1 MNLQILPSLLAA
13 DLGRLSDE
21 ITRVAESGADALHLD
36 IMDGHFVPNL
46 SFAPDTSALCRKVL
60 PEGFPINTHLMITNP
75 EVYAERFVAK
85 GSTTVQFHLELREM
99 VNVRALAATLHGLNV
114 RVGLVLNP
122 DTPAEVALPYLDC
135 ADEILCMTVFP
146 GYGGQAFIADVLP
159 KIATLRAKAPSL
171 DIMVDG
177 GVNFETAELAAES
190 GANAFV
196 AGSFLFRQKDMK
208 ATVTELRTR
217 CAAAFKR
224 GNHGIELSNV

>member
-1 MNLQILPSLLAA
+1 MELWILPSLLAA
-13 DLGRLSDE
+13 DPGRLSDA
-21 ITRVAESGADALHLD
+21 IARVASSGADALHLD

-46 SFAPDTSALCRKVL
+46 SFAPDTSALCRREL
-60 PEGFPINTHLMITNP
+60 PAGFPINTHLMMTNP
-75 EVYAERFVAK
+75 EAYAERFVEK
-85 GSTTVQFHLELREM
+85 GSTTVQFHLELRDTL
-99 VNVRALAATLHGLNV
+99 NVRALAATLHGLNV

-122 DTPAEVALPYLDC
+122 DTPYEAALPYLDC

-159 KIATLRAKAPSL
+159 KIAALRAKAPSL
-171 DIMVDG
+171 DLMVDG
-177 GVNFETAELAAES
+177 GVNFETAELAAQA

-196 AGSFLFRQKDMK
+196 AGSFLFKQQDMK
-208 ATVTELRTR
+208 AAVTELRTR